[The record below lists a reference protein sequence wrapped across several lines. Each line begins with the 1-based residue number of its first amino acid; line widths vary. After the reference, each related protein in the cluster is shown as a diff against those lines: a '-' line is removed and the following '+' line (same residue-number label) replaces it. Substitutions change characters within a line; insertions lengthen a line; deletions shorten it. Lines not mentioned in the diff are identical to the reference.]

1 MKILLISHTCQS
13 RTEGQP
19 KAHCLARLPDVQLRV
34 LVPDRWLNYGA
45 WRPAEPPLNPSFTFT
60 AGRVRFPWVGPAQ
73 FYLHYYPRLAALL
86 REFKPD
92 IIDLWEEPWGLVS
105 VHACSLRRRLL
116 PTARIVSETEQN
128 TNKHLPFPFEE
139 FRRKTLRQADFAVG
153 RNQEA
158 IDILRRKGYT
168 GPARV
173 VPNAVDSDLFR
184 PLDRAAARRAL
195 GFSGF
200 VVGYVGRLVAEKGL
214 MDLVDALPAC
224 PANTCLVLVGSGD
237 QHQPLL
243 DRAAALDCA
252 DRVQILPGRPLDQLP
267 QLMNALDVLVLPS
280 RTTARWK
287 EQFGRVIIEAGACQT
302 PVIGSDS
309 GAIPEV
315 VGTAGLIFPEGQPL
329 ALAAS
334 IQHLHGD
341 PKLCRDLGLQGRAQ
355 VEARYT
361 WQRVAE
367 QMHAI
372 YRQVLG
378 SSTPPAIV
386 VPEAASV

>member
-34 LVPDRWLNYGA
+34 LVPDRWMNYGS
-45 WRPAEPPLNPSFTFT
+45 WRPAEPPLNPAFGFT
-60 AGRVRFPWVGPAQ
+60 AGRVRLPWVGPAQ
-73 FYLHYYPRLAALL
+73 FYLHYYPQLAALL

-105 VHACSLRRRLL
+105 VQACSLRRRFL
-116 PTARIVSETEQN
+116 PNARIISETEQN
-128 TNKHLPFPFEE
+128 TDKHLPFPFER
-139 FRRKTLRQADFAVG
+139 FRRQTLRQADFAVG
-153 RNQEA
+153 RNVEA
-158 IDILRRKGYT
+158 LDILRRKGYT

-173 VPNAVDSDLFR
+173 VPNAVDAELFR
-184 PLDRAAARRAL
+184 PLDRPVARRAL

-214 MDLVDALPAC
+214 MDLVEALPAC
-224 PANTCLVLVGSGD
+224 PPDVSLVLVGSGD
-237 QHQPLL
+237 QRQPLL
-243 DRAAALDCA
+243 DRAQTLGCA
-252 DRVQILPGRPLDQLP
+252 SRLQILPARPLDQLP

-315 VGTAGLIFPEGQPL
+315 VGTAGLIFPEGQSH
-329 ALAAS
+329 ALAAA
-334 IQHLHGD
+334 IQRLHGD
-341 PKLCRDLGLQGRAQ
+341 PQLCRNLGLQGRAQ

-367 QMHAI
+367 QMHTI

-378 SSTPPAIV
+378 LTTPSAIV
-386 VPEAASV
+386 EAASV